1 MKRKIGIALFL
12 CFAVLFAVSA
22 FMLLSYYG
30 EHKKQTALFSELRK
44 SVQTEP
50 AENKIA
56 ALQEKNA
63 DTWGWLTIADT
74 RLDYPVMHTPE
85 DGEYYLHRDF
95 NKEES
100 AAGVPFLDGNCYDG
114 CGNYIIYGH
123 HMNDGTMFA
132 ELLSYKSEEFFAAHP
147 TIQLETLA
155 GKSEYTILAAFYAK
169 AYSEEDTDVFRYY
182 QYTDLTDPDTFAEYV
197 AQAKA
202 AALYDTG
209 VSAEYGEELLT
220 LSTCSSHTK
229 EGRFVLV
236 AKKKH

>member
-1 MKRKIGIALFL
+1 MKRKIGIVLIF

-22 FMLLSYYG
+22 FQLISYYG
-30 EHKKQTALFSELRK
+30 AERKQTALFSELRE
-44 SVQTEP
+44 SVEH
-50 AENKIA
+50 AEHKIA

-74 RLDYPVMHTPE
+74 KLDYPVMHTPE

-100 AAGVPFLDGNCYDG
+100 AAGVPFLDGNCTDG

-132 ELLSYKSEEFFAAHP
+132 TLLSYKSKEFFAAHP
-147 TIQLETLA
+147 TIQLETVA
-155 GKSEYTILAAFYAK
+155 GKSEYRILAAFYAK
-169 AYSEEDTDVFRYY
+169 AYNEEDTGVFRYY

-209 VSAEYGEELLT
+209 VSAEYGDELLT

-229 EGRFVLV
+229 EGRFVLI
-236 AKKKH
+236 AKKEK

>member
-1 MKRKIGIALFL
+1 MKRKIGIVLFL
-12 CFAVLFAVSA
+12 GFAVLFAVSA

-30 EHKKQTALFSELRK
+30 EEKKQTALFSELRE
-44 SVQTEP
+44 SVEP

-74 RLDYPVMHTPE
+74 KLDYPVMHTPE

-100 AAGVPFLDGNCYDG
+100 AAGVPFLDGNCTDG

-132 ELLSYKSEEFFAAHP
+132 TLLSYKSKEFFAAHP

-155 GKSEYTILAAFYAK
+155 GKSEYRILAAFYAK
-169 AYSEEDTDVFRYY
+169 AYNEEDTGGFRYY
-182 QYTDLTDPDTFAEYV
+182 QYTDLTNPDTFAEYV
-197 AQAKA
+197 TQAKA

-209 VSAEYGEELLT
+209 VSAEYGDELLT

-229 EGRFVLV
+229 EGRFVV
-236 AKKKH
+236 IAKR